1 MEFCCAAAVEEL
13 KWHILKANE
22 KGTFFPDDVIVII
35 NKFLAANPISL
46 EGFQIIYNVLPEE
59 TEGENEDP
67 GGSQSSA
74 ADDAK
79 VCLFNSCVMY
89 WFVLIC

>member
-1 MEFCCAAAVEEL
+1 MEFCCAAAAEEL
-13 KWHILKANE
+13 KWCILKANE

-35 NKFLAANPISL
+35 NKFLAANPISP
-46 EGFQIIYNVLPEE
+46 EEFQIIYNMLPEE

-67 GGSQSSA
+67 SGSQSSA
-74 ADDAK
+74 ADDSK
-79 VCLFNSCVMY
+79 VCLFNLCVMY